1 MGSKKV
7 AGKALGVVRFKD
19 LHAQVK
25 NIDGNIDANLSLGTP
40 GPQGPQGPTGPAG
53 PQGSTGPQG
62 AASTVPGPQ
71 GLPGPAGPTGP
82 IGLTGATGPAGPT
95 GTTGSQGPIG
105 PAGQDGTNGVDGQD
119 GVDGATGPQGL
130 QGLTGATGATG
141 ATGLQGIQG
150 VAGATGAAG
159 SDGADGIDGQ
169 DGIGGGGEHFKLTYV
184 SPTGSGVGGPPSG
197 PPSQPG
203 GIDQFYLIDSS
214 NNFNTWNTAEFLRF
228 NSGSTYSPIFDLLQI
243 SIGMSNLNHALL
255 KITKTDT
262 PETFKLLKI
271 ISFSKVFF
279 PACQVEEIDSGID
292 PNDTDPTQWSN
303 SEINF
308 QIIPTPIHRK
318 QITHIKTTGGETG
331 DIAFNAVANV
341 TYYLST
347 DAAQA
352 SEAWVCISKNAA
364 LGDPTPGSTALTD
377 LANYNNTDGI
387 LWSQGATLGAGAGE
401 LNDEVITVP
410 KDGATY
416 YINCYDRYD
425 DAWDSNEPF
434 GNGKAWIL
442 TTETNQGGSVIASNT
457 DPDDGG
463 GGFSGAWTTGDEWEQ
478 STSFAAPATPVS
490 TPYTAL
496 SLNSDGTERRFRL
509 DFHASSD
516 IHRIYFNVAIKGKQA
531 STGAGTITI
540 GHSFGTTT
548 VNLLG
553 TSYVGWKSYSL
564 SAGTSVDIIEDF
576 LDIENLTFGQ
586 LYTVYLVAKADPD
599 FELAPI
605 NIYDPDNN
613 RHVYKFY
620 HEPLAVTLNP
630 A

>member
-1 MGSKKV
+1 MY
-7 AGKALGVVRFKD
+7 
-19 LHAQVK
+19 
-25 NIDGNIDANLSLGTP
+25 T
-40 GPQGPQGPTGPAG
+40 GPQGPTGNTG

-71 GLPGPAGPTGP
+71 GPTGSTGPTGP
-82 IGLTGATGPAGPT
+82 IGLTGATGPTGSTGATGSTGIQGPT
-95 GTTGSQGPIG
+95 G
-105 PAGQDGTNGVDGQD
+105 PAGTNGTNGIDGID
-119 GVDGATGPQGL
+119 GVDGAIGPQGI
-130 QGLTGATGATG
+130 QGVTGSTGAQGPQGPTGATGATG
-141 ATGLQGIQG
+141 AAG
-150 VAGATGAAG
+150 VA
-159 SDGADGIDGQ
+159 S
-169 DGIGGGGEHFKLTYV
+169 GGEHFKLTYV

-228 NSGSTYSPIFDLLQI
+228 NSSSTYSPIFDLLQI

-255 KITKTDT
+255 KITKSDA

-279 PACQVEEIDSGID
+279 PACEVEEIDSGID

-331 DIAFNAVANV
+331 DIASNPIPNV

-352 SEAWVCISKNAA
+352 SEAWVCISKNAP
-364 LGDPTPGSTALTD
+364 LGDPTPGSTALTG

-401 LNDEVITVP
+401 LDDEVITVP

-425 DAWDSNEPF
+425 DAWDSSEPF
-434 GNGKAWIL
+434 GNGKAWVL
-442 TTETNQGGSVIASNT
+442 TTETNQGGSVIASNS

-478 STSFAAPATPVS
+478 STSFVAPSVPATV
-490 TPYTAL
+490 PYTAF

-516 IHRIYFNVAIKGKQA
+516 THRFYFNVGVKGKQA
-531 STGAGTITI
+531 STGGGSMSI
-540 GHSFGTTT
+540 GYAFGTTT
-548 VNLLG
+548 VNLPG
-553 TSYVGWKSYSL
+553 TAYVGYKLYSL
-564 SAGTSVDIIEDF
+564 SAGTSIDIIEDF

-599 FELAPI
+599 FELAAT
-605 NIYDPDNN
+605 NIYDPDN
-613 RHVYKFY
+613 RMHVYKFY
-620 HEPLAVTLNP
+620 HEPLAITLNP
-630 A
+630 T